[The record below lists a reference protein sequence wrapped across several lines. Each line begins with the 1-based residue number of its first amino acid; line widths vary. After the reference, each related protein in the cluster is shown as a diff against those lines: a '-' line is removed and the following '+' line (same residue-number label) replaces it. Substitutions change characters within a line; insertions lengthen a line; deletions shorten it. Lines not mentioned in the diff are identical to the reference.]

1 MFQNYLFKSN
11 IKILNHL
18 IHRNYLCGSLF
29 LKNNIK
35 EYNANKKN
43 CVIRSVQI
51 IPFHKTSKNSL
62 NSKFQNDDD
71 NDDDMK
77 NLSIKDIQ
85 MILNDKLEILKDKNI
100 LIYESFQNISLGI
113 NLMGLI
119 LAILFTGVV
128 ATFVSLPGPKLKEN
142 NNDDEKNL
150 FQLVLTGISTT
161 YFKVATSLT
170 LLFLGNLANRF
181 LNYFKYFHSRNWFIC
196 RSSLLYIKFSFT
208 FIFT

>member
-35 EYNANKKN
+35 EYNPNKKN
-43 CVIRSVQI
+43 SFIRNVQI
-51 IPFHKTSKNSL
+51 ILFHKTSKNSL
-62 NSKFQNDDD
+62 NSKFQNDED
-71 NDDDMK
+71 NDNDIK
-77 NLSIKDIQ
+77 NLSTKDIQ
-85 MILNDKLEILKDKNI
+85 MILNNKLDILKDKNI

-113 NLMGLI
+113 NLMGLF

-150 FQLVLTGISTT
+150 FQLVLAGISTT

-170 LLFLGNLANRF
+170 LLILGNLANRF
-181 LNYFKYFHSRNWFIC
+181 LNYFQYFHLRNWFIC
-196 RSSLLYIKFSFT
+196 RTSLLYIKFSFT